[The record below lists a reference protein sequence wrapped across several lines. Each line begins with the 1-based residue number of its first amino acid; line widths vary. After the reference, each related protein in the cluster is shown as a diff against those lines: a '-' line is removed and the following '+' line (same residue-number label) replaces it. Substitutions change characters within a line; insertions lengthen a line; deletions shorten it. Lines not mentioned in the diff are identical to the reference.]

1 MLDKQYNKKE
11 LLIPLNLPAK
21 QSIKYKTPRVTKAN
35 HLRLQYKINQ
45 LHLKS
50 IKTCKTSTA
59 LKLK

>member
-1 MLDKQYNKKE
+1 MLQKEYKKKE
-11 LLIPLNLPAK
+11 LIIPLNLPVK
-21 QSIKYKTPRVTKAN
+21 QSIKYKAPRITKDN
-35 HLRLQYKINQ
+35 LLRLQYKINK